1 MLQVLPLLVVALP
14 GAPVPETAPAPH
26 RAGVPAL
33 RFLSASKT
41 AGESVRITFEV
52 TNDRDKPVHFFGWH
66 TKDRD
71 RIEPLWIVDS
81 RRDGE
86 WETLRDTS
94 SRCGYGFGFF
104 ELPAKATVTFD
115 IELAEGQWDE
125 ARVLVRF
132 VLADKTAAWR
142 TAEFTRQQVEKA
154 LKVAPPRKE

>member
-26 RAGVPAL
+26 QAGVPAL

-41 AGESVRITFEV
+41 AGRSVHITFEV

-71 RIEPLWIVDS
+71 RIEPLWSVDS

-86 WETLRDTS
+86 WETLRDNWS
-94 SRCGYGFGFF
+94 WCGYGRGLI
-104 ELPAKATVTFD
+104 ELPAKTTVTFD
-115 IELAEGQWDE
+115 IELPERQWDE

-132 VLADKTAAWR
+132 VLADEIAEWQ
-142 TAEFTRQQVEKA
+142 TAEFTQRQVEKA
-154 LKVAPPRKE
+154 LKAAPPRKE